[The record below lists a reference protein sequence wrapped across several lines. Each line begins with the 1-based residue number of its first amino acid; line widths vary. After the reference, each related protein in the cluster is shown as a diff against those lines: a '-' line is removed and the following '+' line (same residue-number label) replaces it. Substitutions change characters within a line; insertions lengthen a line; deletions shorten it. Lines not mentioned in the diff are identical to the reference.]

1 MPQSLQELGL
11 DRWSA
16 EDRLRL
22 IGELWDSLE
31 RADQAELSDADREEL
46 DRRIAAADADPNG
59 GLPWDKVR
67 ARLWK
72 GR

>member
-31 RADQAELSDADREEL
+31 PSEQAELSSADREEL
-46 DRRIAAADADPNG
+46 DRRIAAADPSAAR
-59 GLPWDKVR
+59 PWDEVR
-67 ARLWK
+67 ARLRE